1 MAERIPE
8 PIISEIIA
16 ANDLVSVAAQYTEL
30 KRSGSSYVGLCPFHK
45 EKTPS
50 FHVSSGEQLYYCFGC
65 GAGGNVIGFIERIEN
80 LDYVEAVKLLAER
93 AGIRIPETGFSK
105 DDKERFELRKKIYA
119 INRESA
125 LYFRNQLLSGKYT
138 AANEYV
144 KKRGLNERV
153 ITAYGIG
160 YAPPGWSNLSDYLE
174 KRGFKK
180 DEIVLSGVSGKSDK
194 GRVYDRFRD
203 RLIFPIIDVRGNVI
217 GFGGRIFEGDGAK
230 YLNSPETLVFNKR
243 QNLFSLNLAKKSSP
257 DELILVEGYM
267 DVVSLY
273 KYGITNAV
281 ASLGTALT
289 QEQARLISRFVKKV
303 VLCYDTDEAGVKATN
318 RAIDVFDGVPVSVR
332 ILNLPEGKDPDE
344 FVRKN
349 GAEKFRE
356 YAAEAKSV
364 TEYKL
369 FLLEKKYNLNDV
381 NGKIEYAAEAAKI
394 LSAVRNDVE
403 RDLFTRMVA
412 EKTGSSAAAFEAQV
426 SKGIKRSARREQREI
441 INENIKIGMRQKKG
455 TSKLLDAQRRLISL
469 INSDRSLYE
478 KLEITEDLFDNP
490 VHIKLLDMI
499 KNGDKSETAM
509 LVAGFAGDDAA
520 EAAAALSA
528 SSGYENTISAA
539 KELISAVKTEK
550 YNQKIQN
557 AMQAGDIET
566 LNRLVMEK
574 NNNRGG
580 N

>member
-8 PIISEIIA
+8 PVISEIIA
-16 ANDLVSVAAQYTEL
+16 ANELVSVAAQYTEL

-50 FHVSSGEQLYYCFGC
+50 FHISPGEQLYYCFGC

-93 AGIRIPETGFSK
+93 AGIRIPETGFSQ

-119 INRESA
+119 INREAA
-125 LYFRNQLLSGKYT
+125 LFFRRQLLSGKYA

-153 ITAYGIG
+153 ITVYGIG
-160 YAPPGWSNLSDYLE
+160 YAPPGWSDLSEHLE
-174 KRGFKK
+174 KQGFKR

-230 YLNSPETLVFNKR
+230 YLNSPETPVFNKR
-243 QNLFSLNLAKKSSP
+243 KNLFSLNLAKKSSP
-257 DELILVEGYM
+257 DELILAEGYM
-267 DVVSLY
+267 DVISLY

-289 QEQARLISRFVKKV
+289 TEQAHLISRFVKKV
-303 VLCYDTDEAGVKATN
+303 ILCYDTDEAGVKATN

-344 FVRKN
+344 FIRKN

-356 YAAEAKSV
+356 YAAGAKSV

-369 FLLEKKYNLNDV
+369 FLLEKQFDLNDV

-394 LSAVRNDVE
+394 LSTVRNEVE
-403 RDLFTRMVA
+403 RDLFTRIVA
-412 EKTGSSAAAFEAQV
+412 EKTGSSASALEAQV
-426 SKGIKRSARREQREI
+426 SKGIKRSARREQRDI
-441 INENIKIGMRQKKG
+441 INENIKTGMRQKKG
-455 TSKLLDAQRRLISL
+455 ASKLLDAQRRLIAL
-469 INSDRSLYE
+469 ISADASLYE
-478 KLEITEDLFDNP
+478 KLGIREELFDNP
-490 VHIKLLDMI
+490 VHLKLLGMI
-499 KNGDKSETAM
+499 KDGEKTETAV
-509 LVAGFAGDDAA
+509 LVSAFSGDDAA

-528 SSGYENTISAA
+528 PSNYENAASAA
-539 KELISAVKTEK
+539 NELIHAVKSEK